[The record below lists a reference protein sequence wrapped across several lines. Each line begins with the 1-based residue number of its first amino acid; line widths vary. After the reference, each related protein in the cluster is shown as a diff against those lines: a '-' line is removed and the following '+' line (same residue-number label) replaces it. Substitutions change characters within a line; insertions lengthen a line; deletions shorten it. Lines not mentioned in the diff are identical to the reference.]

1 MGLPTQPTQQVQSQ
15 QQPTQSQ
22 SQSQLPTQPMISDD
36 IVMTAFLMNTGPLV
50 PNSNNQ
56 IVLAPSNQLVPLQQ
70 SNNNSNSNSNNN
82 NVNNNAIPLP
92 VNQVSFARSNQPI
105 PLGAANTQSQSNA
118 LVAVN
123 NQLVPM
129 GNN

>member
-1 MGLPTQPTQQVQSQ
+1 MGLPTQPTQQIQSQ
-15 QQPTQSQ
+15 QQPNQP
-22 SQSQLPTQPMISDD
+22 QSQLPTQPMISDD

-70 SNNNSNSNSNNN
+70 SNSNSNNN

>member
-1 MGLPTQPTQQVQSQ
+1 MGLPTQPTQQIQSQ
-15 QQPTQSQ
+15 QQPNQP
-22 SQSQLPTQPMISDD
+22 QSQLPTQPMISDD

-70 SNNNSNSNSNNN
+70 SNSNSNNN

-123 NQLVPM
+123 NQLVPT

>member
-70 SNNNSNSNSNNN
+70 SNNSNSN

>member
-1 MGLPTQPTQQVQSQ
+1 MGLPTQPTQQIQSQ
-15 QQPTQSQ
+15 QQPNQP
-22 SQSQLPTQPMISDD
+22 QSQLPTQPMISDD

-56 IVLAPSNQLVPLQQ
+56 IVLAPSNQIVPLQQ
-70 SNNNSNSNSNNN
+70 SNSNSNNK

-123 NQLVPM
+123 NQLVPT

>member
-1 MGLPTQPTQQVQSQ
+1 MGLPTQPTQQIQSQ
-15 QQPTQSQ
+15 QQPNQP
-22 SQSQLPTQPMISDD
+22 QSQLPTQPMISDD

-56 IVLAPSNQLVPLQQ
+56 IVLAPSNQIVPLQQ
-70 SNNNSNSNSNNN
+70 SNSNSNNN

-123 NQLVPM
+123 NQLVPT

>member
-15 QQPTQSQ
+15 QQPTQP
-22 SQSQLPTQPMISDD
+22 QSQLPTQPMISDD

-70 SNNNSNSNSNNN
+70 SNNSNSN

>member
-1 MGLPTQPTQQVQSQ
+1 MGLPTQPTQQQVQSQ
-15 QQPTQSQ
+15 QQ

-56 IVLAPSNQLVPLQQ
+56 IVLAPSNQIVPLQQ
-70 SNNNSNSNSNNN
+70 SNSNSNNN